1 MVAGVRVKP
10 GKKVRPVIPRIGLI
24 LGYGGVI
31 PFAATAMLVATT
43 WPSQTGHDALHA
55 QIIYGAI
62 VLSFLGGVRWGAVM
76 VQYGDMA
83 IRPPR
88 AMAPALIRSILPP
101 IAGWLCVLVPPA
113 GALASLSLVYLGQY
127 LGDVSAA
134 KEGTLTQWYGALRGP
149 LTLLAVS
156 SLLVSLM
163 TVLGFD
169 VVDVVSGTVS
179 TYRSR

>member
-1 MVAGVRVKP
+1 MVAGVRVTR
-10 GKKVRPVIPRIGLI
+10 KKKARPVIPRIGMM

-43 WPSQTGHDALHA
+43 WPSDTGHDALHA

-76 VQYGDMA
+76 AQFGDMA
-83 IRPPR
+83 TRPPH
-88 AMAPALIRSILPP
+88 AMGPALIRSILPP

-113 GALASLSLVYLGQY
+113 GALAALCLVYLGQY

-134 KEGTLTQWYGALRGP
+134 KEGTITQWYSALRGP
-149 LTLLAVS
+149 LTLLAIS
-156 SLLVSLM
+156 SLLVSLI
-163 TVLGFD
+163 TILGFD
-169 VVDVVSGTVS
+169 VFDVAFT
-179 TYRSR
+179 TLEN